1 MAPAPRE
8 SASAGHALPALD
20 GVLVVDKP
28 AGMTSAHVVARVK
41 RVLGAR
47 RVGHTGTLDPMATG
61 VLPVCLGEATKIAGY
76 LLAEDKAYEAELLLG
91 VETDTLDAEGAV
103 TARDPHGAAA
113 VTEVAVRAAMAGFV
127 GPGVQV
133 PPMFSALKHQGK
145 RLHELARAG
154 ESVERAPR
162 PVVIHELT
170 VRELALPRVRFF
182 VHCSKGT
189 YVRSLVADV
198 GRALGCGAHLTA
210 LRRTRSGSFGLD
222 RALDLAALGPEA
234 ARRALIAPAEALAH
248 VPALTVPP
256 GTERDVASGKLL
268 PWTAFGLA
276 GPPVADGP
284 MCLVD
289 PAGRLL
295 ALVTAGPAPAAP
307 PPGAG
312 SDGSGPAPEP
322 ASDPGSDPAS
332 EPASDPAS
340 DRRSGRP
347 SGQTSRTLR
356 YLRVFTYDLTNRAP
370 SSNLSGSSGR
380 GNSRPERHGR

>member
-1 MAPAPRE
+1 LPPAPRE
-8 SASAGHALPALD
+8 PDASSAGQTLPALD

-28 AGMTSAHVVARVK
+28 AGMTSADVVARVK
-41 RVLGAR
+41 RLLRAR

-61 VLPVCLGEATKIAGY
+61 VLPVCLGEGTKIAGY

-91 VETDTLDAEGAV
+91 VETDTLDAEGTV
-103 TARDPHGAAA
+103 TARDPDGAAA
-113 VTEVAVRAAMAGFV
+113 VTEAAVRSVLAGSV

-133 PPMFSALKHQGK
+133 PPMFSALKHRGK

-154 ESVERAPR
+154 ESVERPPR
-162 PVVIHELT
+162 PIVIHELT
-170 VRELALPRVRFF
+170 VHELALPRVRFF

-222 RALDLAALGPEA
+222 RALNLAELGPEA
-234 ARRALIAPAEALAH
+234 AREALIAPAEALAH
-248 VPALTVPP
+248 LPAVTVPLER
-256 GTERDVASGKLL
+256 ERDVASGKLL

-284 MCLVD
+284 IRLVD
-289 PAGRLL
+289 AGGRLL
-295 ALVTAGPAPAAP
+295 ALISV
-307 PPGAG
+307 
-312 SDGSGPAPEP
+312 
-322 ASDPGSDPAS
+322 DPAF
-332 EPASDPAS
+332 PA
-340 DRRSGRP
+340 GTP
-347 SGQTSRTLR
+347 S
-356 YLRVFTYDLTNRAP
+356 YLRVFTYGLTNRAA

-380 GNSRPERHGR
+380 EVSRPERQGR